1 MHFLVTPIGCGI
13 AGYRAADIA
22 PLFADCKDLDNVSLP
37 ASFWEIIDKIPSQ
50 TSDQDCSIEA
60 EQLSVATPP
69 PSFEGEGMSAPP
81 PIPAVEDVSCT
92 TPPPVPS
99 ELLEQAEYASQDMN
113 GETEFD
119 EEEDTHSSA
128 QYEGEKKLSSGAI
141 VGIILGVLVAIIFII
156 VMIVYIKNNYSDD
169 YSHDSDLYS
178 VIDSVAV
185 DSVAT
190 YTYEEVDREREREQI
205 AERRIYDRLQEYYTG
220 LSEYPSPVNNI
231 LSKDFTNLLDRA
243 DEVALQYGDEM
254 GFLCVS
260 IWTDVQDNG
269 KLTVLPF
276 DSFTL
281 DGDTAYVVA
290 TIEDSMYGNIY
301 KRFEFVYEYG
311 DWFVNDVTMDGSSLR
326 SDAERFL
333 ADPDAWY
340 NY

>member
-1 MHFLVTPIGCGI
+1 MKICPHCGNTI
-13 AGYRAADIA
+13 KNDLAKFCGKCGTKQPEMA
-22 PLFADCKDLDNVSLP
+22 PVIEPEQEPETLSVEDEDFV
-37 ASFWEIIDKIPSQ
+37 
-50 TSDQDCSIEA
+50 EA

-119 EEEDTHSSA
+119 EEEDIYSSA
-128 QYEGEKKLSSGAI
+128 QYEGEKKLGCGAI
-141 VGIILGVLVAIIFII
+141 AGIILGVLVAVIFI
-156 VMIVYIKNNYSDD
+156 VVTIVYFKNNSDD
-169 YSHDSDLYS
+169 NHSWDSDLYS
-178 VIDSVAV
+178 VVDTTAV

-190 YTYEEVDREREREQI
+190 YAYEEVDREREREQI
-205 AERRIYDRLQEYYTG
+205 VERRIYDRLQAYYTG

-243 DEVALQYGDEM
+243 DEVAFQYGDGM
-254 GFLCVS
+254 CFFSVS
-260 IWTDVQDNG
+260 IWTDIQDNG

-311 DWFVNDVTMDGSSLR
+311 DWFVNDIISMDDGSSLR
-326 SDAERFL
+326 SYVERFL
-333 ADPDAWY
+333 ADPDAWS
-340 NY
+340 NYF